1 MVLLALAL
9 PTLADR
15 RTRTAAFS
23 GAAAAVALTPFL
35 PAGLPV
41 LAALSGLAIGRPGWL
56 TRPRRPGWLARRPRR
71 AVAAGATVGEL
82 QAGGEH

>member
-41 LAALSGLAIGRPGWL
+41 LAALSGLAVARPGWL
-56 TRPRRPGWLARRPRR
+56 ERPGWLARRPRR
-71 AVAAGATVGEL
+71 AFAARATGGEL
-82 QAGGEH
+82 PAGGER